1 MSNEWDKWKPLS
13 PMYWESGLFS
23 WSTIFNSEFTVGNSN
38 RAIMIFSA
46 EVGRT

>member
-13 PMYWESGLFS
+13 LTDWESGLFS
-23 WSTIFNSEFTVGNSN
+23 WSTIYNLKFTIGNYV
-38 RAIMIFSA
+38 RANISFSA